1 MAINSRLQKMLCLK
15 LARKHRSKQA
25 SFLPAAK
32 RLGHAE
38 LRVEKKE
45 TYGFLAIVASMFG
58 DFHYFQL
65 ITVDTINFP
74 LIFITS
80 INYPLFPLIFEFFN
94 SFFDFPPFSRKIYKK
109 DDRIENGG

>member
-1 MAINSRLQKMLCLK
+1 M
-15 LARKHRSKQA
+15 
-25 SFLPAAK
+25 FLPAAK

-94 SFFDFPPFSRKIYKK
+94 SFFHFPPFSRKIYKK
-109 DDRIENGG
+109 R

>member
-1 MAINSRLQKMLCLK
+1 MRHRRRHRQSRISRNQPEIRAFLG
-15 LARKHRSKQA
+15 
-25 SFLPAAK
+25 FLPAAK

-80 INYPLFPLIFEFFN
+80 INYPLFPLIFEFF
-94 SFFDFPPFSRKIYKK
+94 
-109 DDRIENGG
+109 